1 MAGLSAIG
9 TAKCLGAIVKATDVR
24 SAAKEQVE
32 SLGGEFLIPEIEE
45 TEGAGVGGYAKEM
58 SPEYMAA

>member
-45 TEGAGVGGYAKEM
+45 TEGAGY
-58 SPEYMAA
+58 